1 MSSKTPLSVR
11 IPQQIAAN
19 LGVDPIELTP
29 PVGDVIDIEALERTL
44 STATGSQQTT
54 PAVTF
59 GYDGL
64 TVTVEGTDSIEVRVE
79 STAMRR
85 SRPPTPGAA
94 D

>member
-1 MSSKTPLSVR
+1 MSSEAPLSVR
-11 IPQQIAAN
+11 IPQQIADKQ
-19 LGVDPIELTP
+19 GVDPAELTP

-44 STATGSQQTT
+44 STATVSQQTT

-59 GYDGL
+59 GYDTL

-79 STAMRR
+79 STAMDR
-85 SRPPTPGAA
+85 SRPPKPSAA